1 MHFPVFPTFS
11 LVFPCF
17 FLMFSPDSPCFLVFF
32 CFPLILPVFWCFSMF
47 YPDSPCLPVF
57 FYVFPWFSLFSSARF
72 CTFSFVFPCFS
83 MFSRYSLF
91 SRAFLR
97 FHLFSLVS
105 PCLSCFP
112 LFFYVFPC
120 FLPSQSAWVN
130 KSTHPRKFGNHVS
143 DRPTVRPHHRETNA
157 KFRVV
162 CECIVFGAKTKGR
175 PRFVKHKQLKSS
187 VKSTQKK
194 KKFFV
199 SVEHRAIPQFLIFYW
214 LCPLVWSTEI
224 EKGRGNEKVGGK
236 QAKLNGRGSG
246 RELQKGDCSDEQRER
261 EQGRNRERRR
271 NFTDEQREREQER
284 STERRRRREREGG
297 RERERARGLGT
308 FVT

>member
-1 MHFPVFPTFS
+1 
-11 LVFPCF
+11 
-17 FLMFSPDSPCFLVFF
+17 MFSPDSPCFLVFF
-32 CFPLILPVFWCFSMF
+32 
-47 YPDSPCLPVF
+47 
-57 FYVFPWFSLFSSARF
+57 YVFPW
-72 CTFSFVFPCFS
+72 
-83 MFSRYSLF
+83 YSLF

-97 FHLFSLVS
+97 FHLFPLVS

-120 FLPSQSAWVN
+120 FLPSQSARVN

-143 DRPTVRPHHRETNA
+143 DRPTVRPQHRVSNA

-187 VKSTQKK
+187 VKSTEKK

-199 SVEHRAIPQFLIFYW
+199 SVDHRAIPQFLIFYW
-214 LCPLVWSTEI
+214 LCPLVWSTER

-246 RELQKGDCSDEQRER
+246 RELQKGALLWRAAGKGAREKQRKEAQFYWQATGEGARKKHRKKAQFYWRARER
-261 EQGRNRERRR
+261 DRVLNRFLSRRW
-271 NFTDEQREREQER
+271 
-284 STERRRRREREGG
+284 S
-297 RERERARGLGT
+297 LIK
-308 FVT
+308 